1 MSKTTFSEQLTNLRM
16 AVIEDITTKVKA
28 KKSKQFVLA
37 DLFTDLFTVWNAGF
51 DEIEECEVLQL
62 KIDSK
67 TQELMVKIRFLESN
81 NEQYTPIEFIDIKEL
96 VIIADKIL

>member
-16 AVIEDITTKVKA
+16 AVIEHITTKVKA

-37 DLFTDLFTVWNAGF
+37 DLFTVWNAGF
-51 DEIEECEVLQL
+51 DEVEECEVLQL

-67 TQELMVKIRFLESN
+67 TQEL
-81 NEQYTPIEFIDIKEL
+81 